1 VGIGADFAKYGFPM
15 HGITDP
21 AHITDVLAAWGYL
34 GIFIAVFVGNL
45 GIPVPEETVMLAAGF
60 LAGRSLLDL
69 RIVYVT
75 VVASAVTGDCCGY
88 VIGRTGGQRVL
99 VRLASA
105 FPFLRTRYDRL
116 QLFFQT
122 HGSKAVFMARFI
134 TGARFMAGPMAGA
147 CGMPFFQFLGWNVLG
162 AIVWCSLVVT
172 VGYLVGDELYRALTT
187 AHQASRWIE
196 LAGVAVAIVVFV
208 FWWRDRHPAVSRP
221 QS

>member
-1 VGIGADFAKYGFPM
+1 M

-21 AHITDVLAAWGYL
+21 ARIADLLATWGYL
-34 GIFIAVFVGNL
+34 GIFTAVFVGNL

-60 LAGRSLLDL
+60 FAGQRLLDL
-69 RIVYVT
+69 RLVYV
-75 VVASAVTGDCCGY
+75 VVILSAVIGDCCGY

-99 VRLASA
+99 ARLAVM
-105 FPFLRTRYDRL
+105 FPFMRTRYERL

-134 TGARFMAGPMAGA
+134 AGVRFMAGPMAGA

-172 VGYLVGDELYRALTT
+172 VGYLVGGELYPALAM
-187 AHQASRWIE
+187 AHQVSRW
-196 LAGVAVAIVVFV
+196 LGVAAFVLLLVVFV
-208 FWWRDRHPAVSRP
+208 FWWRERHPAVSRP

>member
-1 VGIGADFAKYGFPM
+1 M

-21 AHITDVLAAWGYL
+21 EVIAAWLATWGYL
-34 GIFIAVFVGNL
+34 GIFISVFIGNL

-60 LAGRSLLDL
+60 LAGRFILDL
-69 RIVYVT
+69 RFVYV
-75 VVASAVTGDCCGY
+75 VVILSAVTGDCCGY
-88 VIGRTGGQRVL
+88 VIGRTGGQRL
-99 VRLASA
+99 LLRLASR
-105 FPFLRTRYDRL
+105 FEFMRTRYDRL

-162 AIVWCSLVVT
+162 AIVWCSMVVT
-172 VGYLVGDELYRALTT
+172 VGYLVGDELYRAASM
-187 AHQASRWIE
+187 AHQASRWIG
-196 LAGVAVAIVVFV
+196 LAGFILVIIVLV

-221 QS
+221 EP

>member
-1 VGIGADFAKYGFPM
+1 M

-21 AHITDVLAAWGYL
+21 AHITDLLATWGYL

-105 FPFLRTRYDRL
+105 FPFMRTRYDRL
-116 QLFFQT
+116 QLFFQA

-172 VGYLVGDELYRALTT
+172 VGYLVGDELYRAMTT

-208 FWWRDRHPAVSRP
+208 FWWRDRHSAASRP

>member
-1 VGIGADFAKYGFPM
+1 M

-196 LAGVAVAIVVFV
+196 LAGVVVGIVVFV

>member
-1 VGIGADFAKYGFPM
+1 M

-21 AHITDVLAAWGYL
+21 AHITDLLATWGYL

-105 FPFLRTRYDRL
+105 FPFMRTRYDRL
-116 QLFFQT
+116 QLFFQA

-172 VGYLVGDELYRALTT
+172 VGYLVGDELYRAMTT

-208 FWWRDRHPAVSRP
+208 FWWRGRHPAASRP

>member
-1 VGIGADFAKYGFPM
+1 M

-21 AHITDVLAAWGYL
+21 AHIADLLTAWGYL

-45 GIPVPEETVMLAAGF
+45 GVPVPEETVMLAAGF
-60 LAGRSLLDL
+60 LAGRALLDL
-69 RIVYVT
+69 RIVYLT

-88 VIGRTGGQRVL
+88 LIGRTGGQRVL

-105 FPFLRTRYDRL
+105 FPFMRTRYDRL

-172 VGYLVGDELYRALTT
+172 IGYLVGDELYRAMTR
-187 AHQASRWIE
+187 AHQVSRWIG

-208 FWWRDRHPAVSRP
+208 FWRRDRHPAVSRP